1 MCLKLV
7 YWYDAHWVSITS
19 KCSMSNKTDFYIFWK
34 GLHIQNSSYISL
46 SLISHSFLPSPL
58 PSPVLR
64 SNQLSTEH
72 LEILNFAPWLYYVP
86 TIIRVGPYFFL
97 DEKKVQGEN
106 NTEIDFASQNR
117 LIQFQTSRRTFF
129 KNFKYYHVSIY
140 LDFRDLWATLFYF
153 DIVSQFTT

>member
-64 SNQLSTEH
+64 SNH
-72 LEILNFAPWLYYVP
+72 LTSWNPKFRTMTVLCPYYYQGGAIFFSGWKKSAGRKPYRNWLCIPKQIDPVSNF
-86 TIIRVGPYFFL
+86 
-97 DEKKVQGEN
+97 KKN
-106 NTEIDFASQNR
+106 I
-117 LIQFQTSRRTFF
+117 F
-129 KNFKYYHVSIY
+129 KNFLSIIMFQY
-140 LDFRDLWATLFYF
+140 
-153 DIVSQFTT
+153 I